1 MRLLLVA
8 ESACCLTSTGI
19 LSARQQISL
28 VLSAFYV
35 ASAAV
40 VVLHRS
46 WQCALHDMHD
56 GRVTGLA
63 MAFDDSCLISAAA
76 DGTLLLLHNMLG
88 PPVSA
93 AAAPQEPNAGLP
105 TVAAMAAAVT
115 ATTAA
120 GPASTAASDAL
131 SVPLSLEEAKQ
142 AMQRDQ
148 QAATAAAARQQLV
161 AAVEVLRQ
169 ELAALMK
176 EDAGK
181 PPAER
186 LPAEA
191 FHVHQGEHDC
201 FAGEGGGGGGMQL
214 KVAHGMQRWSLLTHI
229 ATAFCR
235 MPACVAATAAIA

>member
-1 MRLLLVA
+1 
-8 ESACCLTSTGI
+8 
-19 LSARQQISL
+19 
-28 VLSAFYV
+28 
-35 ASAAV
+35 
-40 VVLHRS
+40 
-46 WQCALHDMHD
+46 MHD

-76 DGTLLLLHNMLG
+76 DGTLLLLHNTLG
-88 PPVSA
+88 PAVSFAA

-105 TVAAMAAAVT
+105 RVAAVAAAVT
-115 ATTAA
+115 AATAA
-120 GPASTAASDAL
+120 GPASTAASDAS

-176 EDAGK
+176 EDAAK
-181 PPAER
+181 PPVER

-191 FHVHQGEHDC
+191 FHVDQGEHDC
-201 FAGEGGGGGGMQL
+201 FAGEVGGGGDGGMQV
-214 KVAHGMQRWSLLTHI
+214 KVAHGM
-229 ATAFCR
+229 
-235 MPACVAATAAIA
+235 